1 MKGLLRKDLYALK
14 NTFGILVAF
23 MLVYAVI
30 GYTGNNASMLT
41 AVAAMIV
48 MMLPANSISYDE
60 FYHWDRYVLTMP
72 VSRKMVVQSKYVLCF
87 LLCCFMLLVG
97 TAFTLLVGGSFF
109 DAFVSTLCVA
119 AMALI
124 ISALALPF
132 MFKWGAQR
140 GRLILIFICGAA
152 GAVLAILLMSFSFG
166 NLSGPVGGLMAGEGQ
181 HSGVLTAGMLTAGL
195 LLLSAIA
202 TAVSYRIACSIYL
215 KKEF

>member
-48 MMLPANSISYDE
+48 MILPANSISYDE

-97 TAFTLLVGGSFF
+97 TAFTLLVGSSFF

-124 ISALALPF
+124 ISALALP
-132 MFKWGAQR
+132 
-140 GRLILIFICGAA
+140 FICGAA

-195 LLLSAIA
+195 LLLTAIV
-202 TAVSYRIACSIYL
+202 TAVSYRIACGIYL